1 MFRERLAVPV
11 LLLIAL
17 VWIFVQLGMDFAL

>member
-17 VWIFVQLGMDFAL
+17 VWIFVQLGMDFVL